1 MPTRRRVARSLAAGA
16 VAALLPARGESQPKL
31 PTITVYKGAT
41 CGCCVAWI
49 EHLQRNGLTVKGV
62 DTDDLS
68 GVKRMMGV
76 PAALESCHTAVVG
89 TYLVEGH
96 VPAADIKRIFA
107 QRPAIRG
114 LAVPG
119 MPIGSPGMEQGDPKR
134 YERYA
139 VIAFAANGTTS
150 VFARY

>member
-1 MPTRRRVARSLAAGA
+1 MDRRTFLTRALAAGT
-16 VAALLPARGESQPKL
+16 VASLLPSLGESQPKL

-41 CGCCVAWI
+41 CGCCKAWI
-49 EHLQRNGLTVKGV
+49 DHLQRNGLTVKGV
-62 DTDDLS
+62 DTDDLA

-96 VPAADIKRIFA
+96 VPAGDIKRMLV
-107 QRPAIRG
+107 QKPAIRG

-119 MPIGSPGMEQGDPKR
+119 MPIGSPGMEQGDPKQ

-150 VFARY
+150 IFARH

>member
-1 MPTRRRVARSLAAGA
+1 MDRRTFLTRALAAGT
-16 VAALLPARGESQPKL
+16 VASLLPSLGESQPKL

-41 CGCCVAWI
+41 CGCCKAWI
-49 EHLQRNGLTVKGV
+49 DHLQRSGLTVKGV

-96 VPAADIKRIFA
+96 VPAADIKRMLA
-107 QRPAIRG
+107 QKPAIRG

-119 MPIGSPGMEQGDPKR
+119 MPIGSPGMEQGDPKQ

-139 VIAFAANGTTS
+139 VIAFAVNGTTS
-150 VFARY
+150 VFARH